1 MKWKTVVDVSVDEMK
16 NENQEE
22 NLFNEILKIL
32 TKQDVQ
38 TKVESINT
46 KTYKPKNILEIIFV
60 SAIVADGA
68 AAKWRDSRER
78 NEFLPQISFIELLPK
93 NSRLESHESENL
105 MKIFLSSKR
114 DNY

>member
-1 MKWKTVVDVSVDEMK
+1 MKTVVDVSVDEMK

-68 AAKWRDSRER
+68 AAK
-78 NEFLPQISFIELLPK
+78 
-93 NSRLESHESENL
+93 
-105 MKIFLSSKR
+105 
-114 DNY
+114 